1 MKQRKNWDRIRQ
13 KNWIY
18 RKGYIMKIFEVIA
31 EIEGYSKEGGGKV
44 IICVN
49 I

>member
-31 EIEGYSKEGGGKV
+31 EIEVLDKKFRKLKLV
-44 IICVN
+44 A
-49 I
+49 